1 MSPSSAGTE
10 AATSTETIE
19 RTTVQVQ
26 YFAKLRE
33 EAGQSAETVQT
44 DAATVS
50 DLYEQLDAHHDFSV
64 PPADLRVAV
73 NDEFA
78 DWDTALDAN
87 DLVVF
92 IPPVAG
98 G

>member
-1 MSPSSAGTE
+1 MSSSSAGAE
-10 AATSTETIE
+10 AATSTATTDG
-19 RTTVQVQ
+19 TTVQVQ

-44 DAATVS
+44 EADTVTG
-50 DLYEQLDAHHDFSV
+50 LYEELDARHDFSV
-64 PPADLRVAV
+64 PPSDLRVAV

-78 DWDTALDAN
+78 DWETALDA
-87 DLVVF
+87 DDRVVF

>member
-1 MSPSSAGTE
+1 MSSSSADAG
-10 AATSTETIE
+10 AATSTETVE
-19 RTTVQVQ
+19 GTAVRVQ

-33 EAGQSAETVQT
+33 EAGQSDETVQT
-44 DAATVS
+44 EAATVRE
-50 DLYEQLDAHHDFSV
+50 LYEELDARHDFSV
-64 PPADLRVAV
+64 PPSDLRVAV
-73 NDEFA
+73 NDDFA
-78 DWDTALDAN
+78 DWSTALDAN

>member
-1 MSPSSAGTE
+1 MSLSSADADAT
-10 AATSTETIE
+10 TSTEATDGTAV
-19 RTTVQVQ
+19 RVQ

-33 EAGQSAETVQT
+33 EAGQSEEAVRT
-44 DAATVS
+44 DAATVAE
-50 DLYEQLDAHHDFSV
+50 LYEQLDARHDFSV
-64 PPADLRVAV
+64 PPEDLRVAV
-73 NDEFA
+73 NDDFA
-78 DWDTALDAN
+78 DWTTALEAN

>member
-1 MSPSSAGTE
+1 MSLSSAGAE
-10 AATSTETIE
+10 AETSTETAE
-19 RTTVQVQ
+19 GTTVQVQ

-33 EAGQSAETVQT
+33 ETGQSAETVQT

-50 DLYEQLDAHHDFSV
+50 DLYEQLDARHDFSV

-78 DWDTALDAN
+78 DWETPLDAN
-87 DLVVF
+87 DRVVF